1 MPVPREILA
10 AVRTHLD
17 VEIQSGRRRQPL
29 DRDVVAEFLGGGRSR
44 TAAAT
49 RPAEPGA
56 DRRPSRPAHAP
67 VAAAP
72 ARPPAATAQAPA
84 PAAPTP
90 PPSVEAGSP
99 AEAAA
104 AAPDVAAVAAAVR
117 SCRLCALAATRTKS
131 VPGVGNADS
140 PEVMFV
146 GEAPGRDED
155 LRGEPFVGR
164 AGQLLDKM
172 IVGMGFSRE
181 EVFIANV
188 LKCRPPDN
196 RTPTPE
202 EMARCLPFLRR
213 QIALVRP
220 KTIVALG
227 ATAYRGLVGDAAGG
241 ISAVRGLW
249 QSFDGIPLMPT
260 FHPAYLLRAPAAK
273 RVVWEDLKKV
283 LARLGRTPPPVARQ
297 AAN

>member
-1 MPVPREILA
+1 MPVPRDLLA
-10 AVRTHLD
+10 AVRTYLD

-29 DRDVVAEFLGGGRSR
+29 DPAVVADFL
-44 TAAAT
+44 
-49 RPAEPGA
+49 
-56 DRRPSRPAHAP
+56 AP
-67 VAAAP
+67 P
-72 ARPPAATAQAPA
+72 APA
-84 PAAPTP
+84 PAAPP
-90 PPSVEAGSP
+90 ASAAPSAAAEGALPAAGSGGARPP
-99 AEAAA
+99 AGRSGAGPADPAPADPAQVAA
-104 AAPDVAAVAAAVR
+104 AAPDVAAVAEAVR

-140 PEVMFV
+140 PLVMFI

-172 IVGMGFSRE
+172 IAAMGFSRS

-196 RTPTPE
+196 RTPTPD
-202 EMARCLPFLRR
+202 EMAHCLPFLRR
-213 QIALVRP
+213 QIQLVRP

-227 ATAYRGLVGDAAGG
+227 ATAYRGLTGDPGAS
-241 ISAVRGLW
+241 ISKFRGLW
-249 QSFDGIPLMPT
+249 LKFGDIPLLPT

-273 RVVWEDLKKV
+273 RVVWEDLQKV
-283 LARLGRTPPPVARQ
+283 LAFLGRTPPPVQ
-297 AAN
+297 KK